1 MFLLYLNAGVR
12 VCQSHLLE
20 NKCQE
25 LLIQIAGG
33 EDVGDGKCATAK
45 ETPGLYKVTLLPR
58 AV

>member
-1 MFLLYLNAGVR
+1 M
-12 VCQSHLLE
+12 CQSHLLE

-33 EDVGDGKCATAK
+33 EDVGDGKRATAK

>member
-1 MFLLYLNAGVR
+1 MPESR

-33 EDVGDGKCATAK
+33 EDVGDGERATA
-45 ETPGLYKVTLLPR
+45 EEMPGLYKVTLVPR
-58 AV
+58 TV